1 MSLKKIYLLLIL
13 FPGLIFSDNRP
24 DIGPDE
30 IDAFGDMC
38 PKKEAL
44 NGKSGKFGH
53 TVVLVDTTTSLS
65 NAQSALLDRI
75 VFDERILKKIP
86 PYDRLSILN
95 LTGNDIQ
102 ASQTKYIF
110 SKCRPR
116 NGDIQSSYDLDK
128 PTFWVPEKRL
138 KRNWNLFIDDLEKA
152 KDSLFSQKTGS
163 FTQLMEMLKELSRL
177 PDLQFDDSY
186 QTRKLIIVSDLL
198 QYSDNVNFIASCV
211 RKNKCVTWKRLKE
224 RKSLK
229 NWLDTSSPDFG
240 SYKPEV
246 EIIYLNSN
254 NDPKLNI
261 GLLELWDGF
270 FEDIGISSI
279 KKEAETSTSF

>member
-1 MSLKKIYLLLIL
+1 MSLKKFYFLLIL

-24 DIGPDE
+24 DIGPDD
-30 IDAFGDMC
+30 INLFGDMC

-44 NGKSGKFGH
+44 KGKSGKFGH

-65 NAQSALLDRI
+65 KAQSALLERI
-75 VFDERILKKIP
+75 VFDDSSLNKIP

-102 ASQTKYIF
+102 ASETRFIF
-110 SKCRPR
+110 SMCRPR
-116 NGDIQSSYDLDK
+116 NGDIQSGYDLDK
-128 PTFWVPEKRL
+128 PTFWVPERKL
-138 KRNWNLFIDDLEKA
+138 KKNWNLFKDDLEKA

-186 QTRKLIIVSDLL
+186 ETRKLIIVSDLL
-198 QYSDNVNFIASCV
+198 QYSDNVNFISSCV
-211 RKNKCVTWKRLKE
+211 RRNKCVTWERLKE
-224 RKSLK
+224 KKSLK

-279 KKEAETSTSF
+279 KKEAETSTNF